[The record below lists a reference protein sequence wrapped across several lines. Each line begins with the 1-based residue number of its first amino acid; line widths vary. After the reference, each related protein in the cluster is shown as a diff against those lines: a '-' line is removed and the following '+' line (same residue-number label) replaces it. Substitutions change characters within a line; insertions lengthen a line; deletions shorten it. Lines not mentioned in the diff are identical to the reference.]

1 MIFTKIMTKIKNVGL
16 SQCKCGRW
24 ILTHLKN
31 SYVPKKLL
39 QDLKKPSL
47 RHISGAFWKCAHNL
61 FFIICLINLFR
72 YAYVAF
78 WVSIER
84 AMVDCFVF
92 CAYEKCSYLIFELC
106 IYPWQIINQIC
117 ALFRP
122 LLTKLPL
129 QQMLWAYTLNAG
141 TDSVYSIFT
150 NEWFTNEIPLESN
163 WGHLTRNFDIVVWVG
178 SGHYYWIAF
187 RLKSPWF
194 V

>member
-1 MIFTKIMTKIKNVGL
+1 MVVQI
-16 SQCKCGRW
+16 R
-24 ILTHLKN
+24 THPRK
-31 SYVPKKLL
+31 SYVPQKLL
-39 QDLKKPSL
+39 QDIKNHPFVIFLMFFSLKM
-47 RHISGAFWKCAHNL
+47 CAQYIFHNL
-61 FFIICLINLFR
+61 FDKFISVCICC
-72 YAYVAF
+72 V

-106 IYPWQIINQIC
+106 IYSWQIINQTC

-129 QQMLWAYTLNAG
+129 QQMLWAYIFNGG
-141 TDSVYSIFT
+141 TESVYSIFT
-150 NEWFTNEIPLESN
+150 NEWFTNEISLESN

-178 SGHYYWIAF
+178 SGHYQWITF
-187 RLKSPWF
+187 QLKSPWF

>member
-1 MIFTKIMTKIKNVGL
+1 MWSFKSVPIPKFICAPKNIA
-16 SQCKCGRW
+16 R
-24 ILTHLKN
+24 
-31 SYVPKKLL
+31 
-39 QDLKKPSL
+39 LKKTIPSSYL
-47 RHISGAFWKCAHNL
+47 WCFLKMCAQYIFHNL
-61 FFIICLINLFR
+61 FDKFISVCICC
-72 YAYVAF
+72 V

-106 IYPWQIINQIC
+106 IYPWQIINQIS

-129 QQMLWAYTLNAG
+129 QQMLWAVCILYLQMNDLQTKFHLKAIEAIWQEILTL
-141 TDSVYSIFT
+141 SF
-150 NEWFTNEIPLESN
+150 
-163 WGHLTRNFDIVVWVG
+163 WVG
-178 SGHYYWIAF
+178 SGHYQWITF